1 MRDKLSRRRIP
12 LLGGARH
19 LVGAGKTLAAIAAIA
34 LLGVASNQCIT
45 RGFIY
50 SNIGSL
56 FSWSGSAQT
65 SWNGSAQEAT
75 YSDFT
80 TFIKNNASCGG
91 PGSTALID
99 YSHATGCAVNTSA
112 HTPILANNSFAGDVF
127 TSWSD
132 TTTVY
137 GGSCATST
145 AYNSSATSPQDA
157 DGGDAVG
164 SSGATSTCATG
175 LNVTLGIQQT
185 FTIAGT
191 PTSQSWSFYYKWA
204 SVDSTGTCDISGNSA
219 NAVLKLNG
227 TTVSTTAAPTDDN
240 AWHQVSGTTTLL
252 VNGSNTL
259 SLTVQLQ
266 TGVHYT
272 NQTSCLGLTYQAQP
286 FYFDHLTLTATY

>member
-1 MRDKLSRRRIP
+1 MFLGSLVRDARRALRRLFALGAAIV
-12 LLGGARH
+12 LLG
-19 LVGAGKTLAAIAAIA
+19 T
-34 LLGVASNQCIT
+34 ASNQALT

-50 SNIGSL
+50 TNIGTL
-56 FSWSGSAQT
+56 FTWSGTAQAW
-65 SWNGSAQEAT
+65 SGSAQEAT
-75 YSDFT
+75 YTDFT
-80 TFIKNNASCGG
+80 TFIKNNAACGA
-91 PGSTALID
+91 PGAAALID
-99 YSHATGCAVNTSA
+99 YSHATACAVNTSVN
-112 HTPILANNSFAGDVF
+112 TPILANHSFAGDVF

-145 AYNSSATSPQDA
+145 AYNSSAASPQDA

-164 SSGATSTCATG
+164 SSGVTSTCATG
-175 LNVTLGIQQT
+175 LNVTLGLQQT
-185 FTIAGT
+185 FTISGT

-204 SVDSTGTCDISGNSA
+204 HVDTTGTCDIQGASA

-266 TGVHYT
+266 SGVHYT
-272 NQTSCLGLTYQAQP
+272 NQTSCLTPTYQAQP
-286 FYFDHLTLTATY
+286 FYFDNIALTATY